1 MRLSTKMLMRAFV
14 ATALAGTLYL
24 IWFEAARAQE
34 ASRLV
39 HTSTADVAAKVLQ
52 DAADPNVRKS
62 NGQRSAFAGSSRRT
76 PRPKDSVPWEN
87 RTGLTVPR
95 FWVPTE
101 IAHIEHGDPR
111 VTMCKLDFDSYW
123 RNPTRMPMF
132 RDLVGASRCGR
143 GKSGSLNSLVAGLAM
158 RNIRPIEPTG
168 FVFHE
173 SRVGSTLVANMLGSI
188 PTNLV
193 YSESGPP
200 PVVINHCRSC
210 NPAQRTDLLKKVV
223 ALMVRLLR
231 ASRI

>member
-1 MRLSTKMLMRAFV
+1 MRAFV
-14 ATALAGTLYL
+14 AMALVGTLYL
-24 IWFEAARAQE
+24 IWFEVARARE
-34 ASRLV
+34 ASRLA
-39 HTSTADVAAKVLQ
+39 HSSPAEVAAKVLQ
-52 DAADPNVRKS
+52 NAARPNVWKS
-62 NGQRSAFAGSSRRT
+62 KGPRSTLIGPSRRVANL
-76 PRPKDSVPWEN
+76 KESVPWEN
-87 RTGLTVPR
+87 RTRLTVPR

-132 RDLVGASRCGR
+132 RDLVSASRCGR
-143 GKSGSLNSLVAGLAM
+143 GKSGSLNSLVAGLA
-158 RNIRPIEPTG
+158 RRDIRPIEPTG

-210 NPAQRTDLLKKVV
+210 DPDQRTDLLRKVV
-223 ALMVRLLR
+223 ALMVRLMCATKR
-231 ASRI
+231 